1 MNATGNCRPT
11 EGREDVPPPVGN
23 IAAQAQLE
31 PQGLQYVDMGYYN
44 LADVALPV
52 PVCIDF
58 LTLPHT
64 CI

>member
-1 MNATGNCRPT
+1 VSATGNRRPT

-31 PQGLQYVDMGYYN
+31 PQGLQYVDMGYYDMAN
-44 LADVALPV
+44 VAPPA

-64 CI
+64 RI